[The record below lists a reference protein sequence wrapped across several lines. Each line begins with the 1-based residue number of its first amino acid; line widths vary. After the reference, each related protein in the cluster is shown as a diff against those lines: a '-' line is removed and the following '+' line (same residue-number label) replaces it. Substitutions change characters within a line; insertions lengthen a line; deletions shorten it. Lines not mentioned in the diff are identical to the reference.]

1 MWGWWPIH
9 RTEAAELRYDGA
21 AASELR
27 RDGEAM
33 TLNCDGAAAQVLEE
47 ADNTGGACVVEF
59 VVDNRIDALMFTS
72 SVDVNTGFGPAPLG
86 GPPAVGNVS
95 AST

>member
-1 MWGWWPIH
+1 
-9 RTEAAELRYDGA
+9 
-21 AASELR
+21 
-27 RDGEAM
+27 
-33 TLNCDGAAAQVLEE
+33 
-47 ADNTGGACVVEF
+47 VEF